1 VLAVLNQLDLVR
13 AARDRGAQLDAA
25 LRAKLGNH
33 PAVGDIRGLGL
44 LRGIELVS
52 DRQTRAAFARA
63 DRVVERVVVAGMAR
77 GVLLYSS
84 TGCAD
89 GRDGD
94 LVLLGPPLI
103 ITESETD
110 ELASLTAAAIRDVLG

>member
-1 VLAVLNQLDLVR
+1 
-13 AARDRGAQLDAA
+13 
-25 LRAKLGNH
+25 
-33 PAVGDIRGLGL
+33 
-44 LRGIELVS
+44 
-52 DRQTRAAFARA
+52 
-63 DRVVERVVVAGMAR
+63 VVERVVAAGTAR

-103 ITESETD
+103 IAESEID
-110 ELASLTAAAIRDVLG
+110 ELASLTSAAIRDVLG